1 MNYFRWVSILLAL
14 MLGACALWL
23 LAAPGQYKKLA
34 AGFLP
39 EKRPGWFLLSG
50 AVMTLWAVYTWA
62 RFTEVRNVPAAAV
75 SVLLSLTLI
84 KGDFAVFHYPAF
96 RVFAAKFLALEDALL
111 RTFAVFYLALAIALF
126 AIGAG

>member
-1 MNYFRWVSILLAL
+1 MTYFRCVSELLSV
-14 MLGACALWL
+14 MLGLGALWL
-23 LAAPGQYKKLA
+23 LAAPGHYKRLA
-34 AGFLP
+34 IRFLP
-39 EKRPGWFLLSG
+39 GKRPGWFLLSG

-75 SVLLSLTLI
+75 SVILSLTLI
-84 KGDFAVFHYPAF
+84 KGYFAVFHYPAF
-96 RVFAAKFLALEDALL
+96 RVFAAKFLALDDIIL